1 MNVVTWI
8 SWKPFSQIKRKKK
21 FILKLEQGQIY
32 GVDSFWKV

>member
-21 FILKLEQGQIY
+21 NLILKLEQGQIY
-32 GVDSFWKV
+32 GVE